1 MVDKKDFE
9 RFFRE
14 NYSRLYYFAINL
26 AKDEEVCRDIVS
38 ESFAQLWKHREDIP
52 QAKFLGYISQTVYN
66 KSMDHIRKMMAR
78 DKYAEFYRVI
88 YGEVTDE
95 ENVRLEEMETR
106 IQQIYT
112 LMDGLTPQ
120 TRKILELCYFKNKT
134 YMEVAVL
141 LGVSRSAI
149 KKHVMQ
155 ALKIFRE
162 EMLKN
167 SKK

>member
-14 NYSRLYYFAINL
+14 SYSRLYYFAINL
-26 AKDEEVCRDIVS
+26 VKDEEVCRDIVS
-38 ESFAQLWKHREDIP
+38 ESFAQLWKHREDIS
-52 QAKFLGYISQTVYN
+52 QDKFLGYISQTVYN
-66 KSMDHIRKMMAR
+66 KSMEHLRKMMAR

-88 YGEVTDE
+88 YGEETDE
-95 ENVRLEEMETR
+95 ENARLKEMEVR
-106 IQQIYT
+106 IQQIYA

-120 TRKILELCYFKNKT
+120 TRKILELSYFKDKT
-134 YMEVAVL
+134 YTEVAVL
-141 LGVSRSAI
+141 LGVSRSTI

>member
-14 NYSRLYYFAINL
+14 SYSRLYYFAINL
-26 AKDEEVCRDIVS
+26 VKDEEVCRDIVS
-38 ESFAQLWKHREDIP
+38 ESFAQLWKHREDIS
-52 QAKFLGYISQTVYN
+52 QDKFLGYISQTVYN
-66 KSMDHIRKMMAR
+66 KSMDYLRKMMAR

-88 YGEVTDE
+88 YGEETDE
-95 ENVRLEEMETR
+95 ENARLKEMEVR
-106 IQQIYT
+106 IQQIYA

-120 TRKILELCYFKNKT
+120 TRKILELCYFKDKT
-134 YMEVAVL
+134 YTEVAVL
-141 LGVSRSAI
+141 LGVSRSTI